1 MKRSRHYSRG
11 AHARN
16 VVKWGDGKNV
26 EASLRGDSE
35 AVLCR
40 VLDSMANGVIAID
53 REGTIFVFNDAAA
66 RLLGVEKGKALGRN
80 LLSIVPNSG
89 LVNVLRT
96 GEAETGRPQPVGA
109 RTVIANRAPMFRD
122 GELIGAVS
130 VFQDVTEMEK
140 MSRELDSTRALVRTL
155 EEVLSGAGEWMVV
168 VDVNGIVTMISEE
181 YAEFNG
187 TTVADAVGKHVTEV
201 VENTR
206 MHVVAK
212 TGVAEIGE
220 RQTIHGRAL
229 IVNRIPL
236 RDGDRVIG
244 AYGRVVF
251 KTVEQLRELASKMN
265 LLESKVK
272 YYEEE
277 LTHLRGARY
286 TFGSIVGAGP
296 VITAAK
302 EEAERASRTD
312 STVLLRGETGTGK
325 ELFAHAIHAAGPRRA
340 GPFIKLNCAAVPAE
354 LLESELFGYE
364 EGAFTGARRGGEP
377 GKFELAAG
385 GTLFL
390 DEIGDMPLPMQAKL
404 LRVLQ
409 EKEVDRLGGTGSRR
423 LDLRLIAAT
432 GRNLEEMVGQ
442 GTFRAD
448 LYYRVNVI
456 PIRIP
461 PLREHSEDLGAIAEA
476 FLARLSADTGE
487 PKRRLSGELLEIL
500 RAYPWHGNVRELQNG
515 LERAVAMSPREVL
528 RPEHF
533 PAHLLRFGHG
543 VRKGAIPVSAGA
555 DGEETPAIAPGS
567 LASVKAEAERSAIVS
582 ALAAAG
588 GNRTKAAE
596 LLRIHRVK
604 LHEKIKRFGIAGPPG
619 RNK

>member
-1 MKRSRHYSRG
+1 MQ
-11 AHARN
+11 
-16 VVKWGDGKNV
+16 
-26 EASLRGDSE
+26 GDSE
-35 AVLCR
+35 AILCR
-40 VLDSMANGVIAID
+40 VIDSMANGLIAID
-53 REGTIFVFNDAAA
+53 REGTIFVFNDAAE
-66 RLLGVEKGKALGRN
+66 RLLGMEKGKALGKN

-96 GEAETGRPQPVGA
+96 GEAETGRPQAVGA

-155 EEVLSGAGEWMVV
+155 EEVLGGAGEWMVV
-168 VDVNGIVTMISEE
+168 VDANGIVTMISEE

-187 TTVADAVGKHVTEV
+187 TTVADAVGKHATQVI
-201 VENTR
+201 ENTR

-220 RQTIHGRAL
+220 RQSIHGRSL

-236 RDGDRVIG
+236 KDGDRVIG

-286 TFGSIVGAGP
+286 TFASIVGAGTA
-296 VITAAK
+296 ISAAK
-302 EEAERASRTD
+302 AEAERASRTD

-325 ELFAHAIHAAGPRRA
+325 ELFAHAIHAAGPRRV

-364 EGAFTGARRGGEP
+364 EGAFTGARRGGKP

-390 DEIGDMPLPMQAKL
+390 DEVGDMPLPMQAKL

-461 PLREHSEDLGAIAEA
+461 PLREHPEDLGAIAEA
-476 FLARLSADTGE
+476 FLARLSADAGE
-487 PKRRLSGELLEIL
+487 PKRRLSAELLGIL
-500 RAYPWHGNVRELQNG
+500 RAYPWPGNVRELQNG

-528 RPEHF
+528 EPEHF
-533 PAHLLRFGHG
+533 PAHLMRYAHG
-543 VRKGAIPVSAGA
+543 MWKVATPGAVEGGGEGRSAKS
-555 DGEETPAIAPGS
+555 PGS
-567 LASVKAEAERSAIVS
+567 LAAVKVEAERSAILS

-596 LLRIHRVK
+596 MLGIHRVK
-604 LHEKIKRFGIAGPPG
+604 LHEKIKRYGIAGSSG
-619 RNK
+619 QKK

>member
-1 MKRSRHYSRG
+1 M
-11 AHARN
+11 
-16 VVKWGDGKNV
+16 
-26 EASLRGDSE
+26 
-35 AVLCR
+35 
-40 VLDSMANGVIAID
+40 
-53 REGTIFVFNDAAA
+53 
-66 RLLGVEKGKALGRN
+66 ALGKS

-96 GEAETGRPQPVGA
+96 GKAETGRPQPVGA
-109 RTVIANRAPMFRD
+109 RTVIANRSPMFRD
-122 GELIGAVS
+122 GELVGAVS

-155 EEVLSGAGEWMVV
+155 EEVLAGAGEWMVV
-168 VDVNGIVTMISEE
+168 VDANGIVTMISEE

-187 TTVADAVGKHVTEV
+187 TTVADAVGKHATQVI
-201 VENTR
+201 ENTR

-220 RQTIHGRAL
+220 RQTIHGRSL

-236 RDGDRVIG
+236 KDGDRVIG

-286 TFGSIVGAGP
+286 TFASIVGAGAA
-296 VITAAK
+296 ITAAK

-364 EGAFTGARRGGEP
+364 EGAFTGARRGGKP

-432 GRNLEEMVGQ
+432 GRNLEEMVGR

-461 PLREHSEDLGAIAEA
+461 PLREHPEDLAAIAEA

-487 PKRRLSGELLEIL
+487 PKRRVSAELLDIL
-500 RAYPWHGNVRELQNG
+500 RACPWPGNVRELQNG

-533 PAHLLRFGHG
+533 PAHLLRFEHG
-543 VRKGAIPVSAGA
+543 PQKVVTPGALET
-555 DGEETPAIAPGS
+555 DGEDVSEKGPGS
-567 LASVKAEAERSAIVS
+567 LAAAKAEAERSAILS
-582 ALAAAG
+582 ALAATG
-588 GNRTKAAE
+588 GNRTRAAE

-604 LHEKIKRFGIAGPPG
+604 LHEKIKRHGITGPSPTS
-619 RNK
+619 K

>member
-1 MKRSRHYSRG
+1 MEG
-11 AHARN
+11 N
-16 VVKWGDGKNV
+16 
-26 EASLRGDSE
+26 SE
-35 AVLCR
+35 AILGR
-40 VLDSMANGVIAID
+40 VLDAMADGVTAID

-66 RLLGVEKGKALGRN
+66 RLLGVEKGKALGKS

-109 RTVIANRAPMFRD
+109 RTVIANRSPMFRD

-155 EEVLSGAGEWMVV
+155 EEVLAGAGEWMVV
-168 VDVNGIVTMISEE
+168 VDANGIVTMISEE
-181 YAEFNG
+181 YAGFNR
-187 TTVADAVGKHVTEV
+187 TTVAEAVGKHATEV
-201 VENTR
+201 IENTR

-220 RQTIHGRAL
+220 RQTIHGRSL

-236 RDGDRVIG
+236 KDGDRVIG

-286 TFGSIVGAGP
+286 TFASIVGAGAA
-296 VITAAK
+296 ITAAK

-325 ELFAHAIHAAGPRRA
+325 ELFAHAIHAAGSRRA

-364 EGAFTGARRGGEP
+364 EGAFTGARRGGKP

-409 EKEVDRLGGTGSRR
+409 EKEVDRLGGAGSRR
-423 LDLRLIAAT
+423 VDLRLIAAT
-432 GRNLEEMVGQ
+432 GRNLEEMVGH

-456 PIRIP
+456 PVRIP
-461 PLREHSEDLGAIAEA
+461 PLREHPEDLGAIAEA

-487 PKRRLSGELLEIL
+487 PNRRLSAELLDFL
-500 RAYPWHGNVRELQNG
+500 RAYPWPGNVRELQNG

-533 PAHLLRFGHG
+533 PAPLLRFAHG
-543 VRKGAIPVSAGA
+543 ARKEATPGAADAG
-555 DGEETPAIAPGS
+555 GEERRAKAPGS
-567 LASVKAEAERSAIVS
+567 LASVKAEAERSAILS
-582 ALAAAG
+582 ALAAVG
-588 GNRTKAAE
+588 GNRTRAAE

-604 LHEKIKRFGIAGPPG
+604 LHEKIKRYGIAGSSGP
-619 RNK
+619 KK

>member
-1 MKRSRHYSRG
+1 MH
-11 AHARN
+11 
-16 VVKWGDGKNV
+16 
-26 EASLRGDSE
+26 EAYGTDLG
-35 AVLCR
+35 R
-40 VLDSMANGVIAID
+40 VLDAMAAGVIAID
-53 REGTIFVFNDAAA
+53 REGTILVFNDAAA
-66 RLLGVEKGKALGRN
+66 RLLGVGKAGALGKR
-80 LLSIVPNSG
+80 LLDLVPNPG
-89 LVNVLRT
+89 LVNVLKT
-96 GEAETGRPQPVGA
+96 GAAETGRPQPIGA
-109 RTVIANRAPMFRD
+109 RTVIADRAPIFRN

-140 MSRELDSTRALVRTL
+140 MSRELDTTRGLVRTL
-155 EEVLSGAGEWMVV
+155 EEVLAGAGEWMVV
-168 VDVNGIVTMISEE
+168 VDANGYVTMISEE

-187 TTVADAVGKHVTEV
+187 TTVQRATGKHVTDV
-201 VENTR
+201 IENTR
-206 MHVVAK
+206 MHVVAR
-212 TGVAEIGE
+212 TGKAEIGE
-220 RQTIHGRAL
+220 RQTIRGREL

-277 LTHLRGARY
+277 LTSLRGARY
-286 TFGSIVGAGP
+286 TFESIVGAGEA
-296 VITAAK
+296 ISSARK
-302 EEAERASRTD
+302 EAERASRTD

-340 GPFIKLNCAAVPAE
+340 GPFIKLNCAAVPSD

-364 EGAFTGARRGGEP
+364 EGAFTGARRGGKP

-390 DEIGDMPLPMQAKL
+390 DEIGDMPLSMQAKL

-423 LDLRLIAAT
+423 IDIRLIAAT
-432 GRNLEEMVGQ
+432 GRNLEELVAQ
-442 GTFRAD
+442 GKFRAD

-461 PLREHSEDLGAIAEA
+461 PLRERPEDLEAIASS
-476 FLARLSADTGE
+476 FLARLSGETGE
-487 PKRRLSGELLEIL
+487 PPRRLSPDALELF
-500 RAYPWHGNVRELQNG
+500 RAYPWPGNVRELQNA
-515 LERAVAMSPREVL
+515 LERAVAMSPGEVL
-528 RPEHF
+528 LPENF
-533 PAHLLRFGHG
+533 PSHMLRSFPGA
-543 VRKGAIPVSAGA
+543 RKES
-555 DGEETPAIAPGS
+555 TPGS
-567 LASVKAEAERSAIVS
+567 LASIKAEAERTAILS
-582 ALAAAG
+582 ALSSSG
-588 GNRTKAAE
+588 GNRTRAAD

-604 LHEKIKRFGIAGPPG
+604 LHEKIKKYGIGGHPSP
-619 RNK
+619 RK

>member
-1 MKRSRHYSRG
+1 M
-11 AHARN
+11 A
-16 VVKWGDGKNV
+16 
-26 EASLRGDSE
+26 GDSE
-35 AVLCR
+35 AILCR

-53 REGTIFVFNDAAA
+53 QDGAIVVFNDAAA
-66 RLLGVEKGKALGRN
+66 RLLGVGKGDALGKA
-80 LLSIVPNSG
+80 LLSIVPSSG

-96 GEAETGRPQPVGA
+96 GEAEAGRPQPVGA
-109 RTVIANRAPMFRD
+109 RTVIANRAPIFRD
-122 GELIGAVS
+122 GELVGAVS

-140 MSRELDSTRALVRTL
+140 MSRELDSTRALARTL
-155 EEVLSGAGEWMVV
+155 EEVLAGAGEWMVV
-168 VDVNGIVTMISEE
+168 VDANGIVTMISAE

-187 TTVADAVGKHVTEV
+187 TTVADAVGKHVTRV
-201 VENTR
+201 IENTR

-212 TGVAEIGE
+212 SGVAEIGE

-229 IVNRIPL
+229 IVNRVPL
-236 RDGDRVIG
+236 KEGDRVIG

-286 TFGSIVGAGP
+286 TFASIVGAGAA
-296 VITAAK
+296 ITAAK

-340 GPFIKLNCAAVPAE
+340 GPFIKLNCAAVPAD

-364 EGAFTGARRGGEP
+364 EGAFTGARRGGKP

-423 LDLRLIAAT
+423 VDLRLIAAT

-448 LYYRVNVI
+448 LFYRVNVI

-461 PLREHSEDLGAIAEA
+461 PLRERPEDLVSIAGA
-476 FLARLSADTGE
+476 FLARIESDSGE
-487 PKRRLSGELLEIL
+487 PRRRISGEALDLL
-500 RAYPWHGNVRELQNG
+500 RAYPWPGNVRELQNG
-515 LERAVAMSPREVL
+515 LERAVAMSPGETL
-528 RPEHF
+528 QPEHF
-533 PAHLLRFGHG
+533 PAHLLRFANG
-543 VRKGAIPVSAGA
+543 VRVESTTTAGGAGV
-555 DGEETPAIAPGS
+555 EERTTRVTGS
-567 LASVKAEAERSAIVS
+567 LASVKADAERSAILS
-582 ALAAAG
+582 ALAATG
-588 GNRTKAAE
+588 GNKTRAAE
-596 LLRIHRVK
+596 LLKIHRVK
-604 LHEKIKRFGIAGPPG
+604 LHEKIKRFGIADLV
-619 RNK
+619 REKK

>member
-1 MKRSRHYSRG
+1 MP
-11 AHARN
+11 
-16 VVKWGDGKNV
+16 
-26 EASLRGDSE
+26 GDSE
-35 AVLCR
+35 AILCR

-53 REGTIFVFNDAAA
+53 RDGTIFVFNEAAA
-66 RLLGVEKGKALGRN
+66 RLLGVEKEKALGKS

-130 VFQDVTEMEK
+130 VFQDVTEMEG

-155 EEVLSGAGEWMVV
+155 EEVLAGAGEWMVV
-168 VDVNGIVTMISEE
+168 VDANGTVTMISEE

-187 TTVADAVGKHVTEV
+187 TTVAEAVGKHVTRV
-201 VENTR
+201 IENTR
-206 MHVVAK
+206 MHVVAR

-236 RDGDRVIG
+236 KDGDRVIG

-286 TFGSIVGAGP
+286 TFGSIVGAGAA
-296 VITAAK
+296 ITAAK

-364 EGAFTGARRGGEP
+364 EGAFTGARRGGKP

-423 LDLRLIAAT
+423 VDLRLIAAT

-476 FLARLSADTGE
+476 FLSRLSADTGE
-487 PKRRLSGELLEIL
+487 PKRRLSAELLDIL
-500 RAYPWHGNVRELQNG
+500 RTYPWPGNVRELQNG

-528 RPEHF
+528 RAEHF
-533 PAHLLRFGHG
+533 PAHLLRFAYD
-543 VRKGAIPVSAGA
+543 VRKGAAPRAA
-555 DGEETPAIAPGS
+555 DFDGEDSSAKAPGS
-567 LASVKAEAERSAIVS
+567 LASVKAEAERSAILS
-582 ALAAAG
+582 ALAAVG

-604 LHEKIKRFGIAGPPG
+604 LHEKIKRYGIPG
-619 RNK
+619 SSETRK

>member
-1 MKRSRHYSRG
+1 MPGQDLAFLDR
-11 AHARN
+11 
-16 VVKWGDGKNV
+16 
-26 EASLRGDSE
+26 L
-35 AVLCR
+35 
-40 VLDSMANGVIAID
+40 LDSMASGVIAID
-53 REGTIFVFNDAAA
+53 REGTIRVFNEAAA
-66 RLLGVEKGKALGRN
+66 RLLAVEKGQAIGRP

-89 LVNVLRT
+89 LVNVLRS
-96 GEAETGRPQPVGA
+96 GAPEKGRPQPIGA
-109 RTVIANRAPMFRD
+109 RTVIADRAPIFRD
-122 GELIGAVS
+122 GVLIGAVS

-155 EEVLSGAGEWMVV
+155 EEVLAGAGEWMVV
-168 VDVNGIVTMISEE
+168 VDANGFVTMISEE
-181 YAEFNG
+181 YAAFNR
-187 TTVADAVGKHVTEV
+187 TTVAEAVGKHATEV
-201 VENTR
+201 IENTR

-220 RQTIHGRAL
+220 RQTIHGRSL

-236 RDGDRVIG
+236 KDGDRVIG

-286 TFGSIVGAGP
+286 TFGSIVGAGAA
-296 VITAAK
+296 ITAAK
-302 EEAERASRTD
+302 AEAERASRTD

-325 ELFAHAIHAAGPRRA
+325 ELFAHAIHAAGARRA

-364 EGAFTGARRGGEP
+364 EGAFTGARRGGKP

-409 EKEVDRLGGTGSRR
+409 EREVDRVGGAGSRR
-423 LDLRLIAAT
+423 VDLRLIAAT

-456 PIRIP
+456 PVRIP
-461 PLREHSEDLGAIAEA
+461 PLRERQEDLRSLSEA

-487 PKRRLSGELLEIL
+487 PKRRISAELLDIL
-500 RAYPWHGNVRELQNG
+500 RAYPWPGNVRELQNG
-515 LERAVAMSPREVL
+515 LERAVAMSPGEDL
-528 RPEHF
+528 SPEHF
-533 PAHLLRFGHG
+533 PAHLLRSAPGA
-543 VRKGAIPVSAGA
+543 RKEV
-555 DGEETPAIAPGS
+555 APGS
-567 LASVKAEAERSAIVS
+567 LVAIKAEAERSAILS
-582 ALAAAG
+582 ALAAVG

-596 LLRIHRVK
+596 LLRIH
-604 LHEKIKRFGIAGPPG
+604 
-619 RNK
+619 

>member
-1 MKRSRHYSRG
+1 MQ
-11 AHARN
+11 
-16 VVKWGDGKNV
+16 GDN
-26 EASLRGDSE
+26 EAI
-35 AVLCR
+35 LCR

-53 REGTIFVFNDAAA
+53 REGTIFVFNAAA
-66 RLLGVEKGKALGRN
+66 VRLLGVEKGKALGKN

-96 GEAETGRPQPVGA
+96 GEAETGRPQSVGA

-155 EEVLSGAGEWMVV
+155 EEVLAGAGEWMVV
-168 VDVNGIVTMISEE
+168 VDANGIVTMISEE

-187 TTVADAVGKHVTEV
+187 TTVADAVGKHATKVI
-201 VENTR
+201 ENTR

-212 TGVAEIGE
+212 TGKAEIGE

-265 LLESKVK
+265 ILESKVK

-286 TFGSIVGAGP
+286 TFASIVGAGAA
-296 VITAAK
+296 ITAAK
-302 EEAERASRTD
+302 GEAERASRTD

-364 EGAFTGARRGGEP
+364 EGAFTGARRGGKP

-409 EKEVDRLGGTGSRR
+409 EKEVDRLGGTGSLRV
-423 LDLRLIAAT
+423 DLRLIAAT
-432 GRNLEEMVGQ
+432 GRNLEEMVGK

-461 PLREHSEDLGAIAEA
+461 PLREHAEDLGAIAEA

-487 PKRRLSGELLEIL
+487 PKRRLSAELLDIL
-500 RAYPWHGNVRELQNG
+500 RAVPWPGNVRELQNG

-533 PAHLLRFGHG
+533 PVHLLRFAHG
-543 VRKGAIPVSAGA
+543 VRKEGIPGAADDGREESSAKG
-555 DGEETPAIAPGS
+555 PGS
-567 LASVKAEAERSAIVS
+567 LASVKAEAERSAILS
-582 ALAAAG
+582 ALAAVG
-588 GNRTKAAE
+588 GNRTRAAE

-604 LHEKIKRFGIAGPPG
+604 LHEKIKRYGIARPSAP
-619 RNK
+619 KK

>member
-1 MKRSRHYSRG
+1 MQGQDVAILDRIP
-11 AHARN
+11 
-16 VVKWGDGKNV
+16 
-26 EASLRGDSE
+26 
-35 AVLCR
+35 
-40 VLDSMANGVIAID
+40 DSMASGVIAID
-53 REGTIFVFNDAAA
+53 REGTIRVFNGAAA
-66 RLLGVEKGKALGRN
+66 RLLGVEKGQAIGRP

-96 GEAETGRPQPVGA
+96 GEAETGRPQRVGA
-109 RTVIANRAPMFRD
+109 RTVIANRAPIFRD
-122 GELIGAVS
+122 GALIGAVS

-155 EEVLSGAGEWMVV
+155 EEVLAGAGEWMVV
-168 VDVNGIVTMISEE
+168 VDANGFVTMISEE

-187 TTVADAVGKHVTEV
+187 TTVAEAMGRHVTEV
-201 VENTR
+201 IENTR
-206 MHVVAK
+206 MHVVVK
-212 TGVAEIGE
+212 TGAAEIGE
-220 RQTIHGRAL
+220 RQTIRGREL

-236 RDGDRVIG
+236 KDGDRVIG

-251 KTVEQLRELASKMN
+251 KTVEQLRELATKMN

-286 TFGSIVGAGP
+286 TFGSIVGAGAA
-296 VITAAK
+296 ITAAK

-325 ELFAHAIHAAGPRRA
+325 ELFAHAIHAAGPRRT

-364 EGAFTGARRGGEP
+364 EGAFTGARKGGKP

-409 EKEVDRLGGTGSRR
+409 EKEVDRLGGTGTRR
-423 LDLRLIAAT
+423 VDLRLIAAT
-432 GRNLEEMVGQ
+432 GRNLEELVGQ

-461 PLREHSEDLGAIAEA
+461 PLRERPEDLRSLSEA

-487 PKRRLSGELLEIL
+487 PKRRISAGLLDIL
-500 RAYPWHGNVRELQNG
+500 RAYPWPGNVRELQNG
-515 LERAVAMSPREVL
+515 LERAVAMSPGEAL
-528 RPEHF
+528 SPEHF
-533 PAHLLRFGHG
+533 PAHLLR
-543 VRKGAIPVSAGA
+543 SASG
-555 DGEETPAIAPGS
+555 
-567 LASVKAEAERSAIVS
+567 R
-582 ALAAAG
+582 
-588 GNRTKAAE
+588 RY
-596 LLRIHRVK
+596 
-604 LHEKIKRFGIAGPPG
+604 PPG
-619 RNK
+619 RSSPSRPTRSGPPSCRPSRRPGGTGRKRRSCCGFTGSSSTRR

>member
-1 MKRSRHYSRG
+1 M
-11 AHARN
+11 
-16 VVKWGDGKNV
+16 
-26 EASLRGDSE
+26 RGDSE
-35 AVLCR
+35 AILCR

-66 RLLGVEKGKALGRN
+66 RLLGVEKGKALGKN

-96 GEAETGRPQPVGA
+96 GDAEAGRPQPVGA

-140 MSRELDSTRALVRTL
+140 MSRELDSTRALARTL
-155 EEVLSGAGEWMVV
+155 EEVLAGAGEWMVV
-168 VDVNGIVTMISEE
+168 VDANGIVTMISEE

-187 TTVADAVGKHVTEV
+187 TTVADAVGKHVTQV
-201 VENTR
+201 IENTR

-220 RQTIHGRAL
+220 RMTIHGRAL

-236 RDGDRVIG
+236 KDGDRVIG
-244 AYGRVVF
+244 ASGRVVF
-251 KTVEQLRELASKMN
+251 KTVEQLRKLASKMN
-265 LLESKVK
+265 LLKSKVK

-286 TFGSIVGAGP
+286 TFGSIVGAGAA
-296 VITAAK
+296 ITAAK
-302 EEAERASRTD
+302 AEAERASRTD

-325 ELFAHAIHAAGPRRA
+325 ELFAHAIHAAGSRRA

-364 EGAFTGARRGGEP
+364 EGAFTGARRGGKP

-461 PLREHSEDLGAIAEA
+461 PLREHPEDLGAIAEA

-487 PKRRLSGELLEIL
+487 PKRRLSAELLEIL
-500 RAYPWHGNVRELQNG
+500 RAHPWPGNVRELQNG

-533 PAHLLRFGHG
+533 PAHLLRFVHG
-543 VRKGAIPVSAGA
+543 VRKEATPGTAVAE
-555 DGEETPAIAPGS
+555 GEETWARPPGS
-567 LASVKAEAERSAIVS
+567 LASVKAEAERSAILS
-582 ALAAAG
+582 ALAAVG

-604 LHEKIKRFGIAGPPG
+604 LHEKIRRYGIAGPSAPE
-619 RNK
+619 K

>member
-1 MKRSRHYSRG
+1 MLPYPLNWSTK
-11 AHARN
+11 
-16 VVKWGDGKNV
+16 V
-26 EASLRGDSE
+26 EAPLPGDSE
-35 AVLCR
+35 AILCR
-40 VLDSMANGVIAID
+40 ILDSMANGVIAID
-53 REGTIFVFNDAAA
+53 REGLIFVFNDAAA
-66 RLLGVEKGKALGRN
+66 RLLGVGKEDALGRR
-80 LLSIVPNSG
+80 LLDIVPNSG

-96 GEAETGRPQPVGA
+96 GAPETGRPQAIGA
-109 RTVIANRAPMFRD
+109 RSVIADRAPIFRD

-168 VDVNGIVTMISEE
+168 VDASGIVTMISEE
-181 YAEFNG
+181 YAKFNG
-187 TTVADAVGKHVTEV
+187 TTVADAVGKHVTQV
-201 VENTR
+201 IENTR
-206 MHVVAK
+206 MHTVVK
-212 TGVAEIGE
+212 TGTAEIGE
-220 RQTIHGRAL
+220 RMTIHGRSL

-236 RDGDRVIG
+236 KDNDRVIG

-251 KTVEQLRELASKMN
+251 KTVEQLRELASRMN

-277 LTHLRGARY
+277 LTHLRGVRY
-286 TFGSIVGAGP
+286 TFGSIVGAGAS
-296 VITAAK
+296 ISAAK

-364 EGAFTGARRGGEP
+364 EGAFTGARRGGKP

-409 EKEVDRLGGTGSRR
+409 EKEVDRVGGTGSRR
-423 LDLRLIAAT
+423 VDLRLIAAT
-432 GRNLEEMVGQ
+432 ARNLEKMVGQ

-461 PLREHSEDLGAIAEA
+461 PLREHPEDLGAIAEA

-487 PKRRLSGELLEIL
+487 RIRGISAELLDVL
-500 RAYPWHGNVRELQNG
+500 RAYPWPGNVRELQNG
-515 LERAVAMSPREVL
+515 LERAVAMSPGETL

-533 PAHLLRFGHG
+533 PAHLLRFAHG
-543 VRKGAIPVSAGA
+543 VRTEGAPGATGA
-555 DGEETPAIAPGS
+555 DAEERSAKGPGS
-567 LASVKAEAERSAIVS
+567 LASVKAEAERSAILS
-582 ALAAAG
+582 ALAAVG
-588 GNRTKAAE
+588 GNRTRAAE

-604 LHEKIKRFGIAGPPG
+604 LHEKIKRYGIAGPSG
-619 RNK
+619 AEK

>member
-1 MKRSRHYSRG
+1 MR
-11 AHARN
+11 
-16 VVKWGDGKNV
+16 GDGEEILN
-26 EASLRGDSE
+26 
-35 AVLCR
+35 R

-53 REGTIFVFNDAAA
+53 REGTIFIFNDAAA
-66 RLLGVEKGKALGRN
+66 RLLGVGKTAALGKR
-80 LLSIVPNSG
+80 LLDIVPNSG

-96 GEAETGRPQPVGA
+96 GAPETGRPQPIGA
-109 RTVIANRAPMFRD
+109 RAVIADRAPIFRD

-140 MSRELDSTRALVRTL
+140 MSRELDSTRTLVRTL
-155 EEVLSGAGEWMVV
+155 EEVLAGAGEWMMV
-168 VDVNGIVTMISEE
+168 VDANGIVTMISEE
-181 YAEFNG
+181 YARFNG
-187 TTVADAVGKHVTEV
+187 TSVAEAVGRHVTEV

-220 RQTIHGRAL
+220 RQTIHGREL

-236 RDGDRVIG
+236 KDGGRVVG

-251 KTVEQLRELASKMN
+251 KTVDQLRELAGKMN

-286 TFGSIVGAGP
+286 TFASIVGAGAA
-296 VITAAK
+296 ITAAK

-312 STVLLRGETGTGK
+312 STVLLSGETGTGK
-325 ELFAHAIHAAGPRRA
+325 ELFAHAMHAAGPRRA

-364 EGAFTGARRGGEP
+364 EGAFTGARKGGKP

-409 EKEVDRLGGTGSRR
+409 EREVDRLGGTATRR

-432 GRNLEEMVGQ
+432 SRNLEELVGQ
-442 GTFRAD
+442 GTFRPD
-448 LYYRVNVI
+448 LYYRVHVI
-456 PIRIP
+456 PIRVP
-461 PLREHSEDLGAIAEA
+461 PLREHPEDLRLIAEA
-476 FLARLSADTGE
+476 FLAGLAADTGE
-487 PKRRLSGELLEIL
+487 PKKRLSVELLEIL
-500 RAYPWHGNVRELQNG
+500 RVHSWPGNVRELQNV
-515 LERAVAMSPREVL
+515 LERAVAMSRGEAL
-528 RPEHF
+528 LPEHI
-533 PAHLLRFGHG
+533 PAHL
-543 VRKGAIPVSAGA
+543 VRDAQGAGKEV
-555 DGEETPAIAPGS
+555 TPGS
-567 LASVKAEAERSAIVS
+567 LASARAEAERAAILT
-582 ALAAAG
+582 ALSAAG
-588 GNRTKAAE
+588 GNKTKAAA

-604 LHEKIKRFGIAGPPG
+604 LYEKLKRHGIVAERKP
-619 RNK
+619 

>member
-1 MKRSRHYSRG
+1 
-11 AHARN
+11 
-16 VVKWGDGKNV
+16 
-26 EASLRGDSE
+26 LQGDSE
-35 AVLCR
+35 AILCR

-53 REGTIFVFNDAAA
+53 REGTIIVFNDAAA
-66 RLLGVEKGKALGRN
+66 RLLGVEKGKALGKN

-96 GEAETGRPQPVGA
+96 GEAETGRPQPVRS

-155 EEVLSGAGEWMVV
+155 EEVLAGAGEWMVV
-168 VDVNGIVTMISEE
+168 VDANGIVTMISEE
-181 YAEFNG
+181 YARFNG
-187 TTVADAVGKHVTEV
+187 TTVADAVGKHATQVI
-201 VENTR
+201 ENTR

-286 TFGSIVGAGP
+286 TFGSIVGAGAA
-296 VITAAK
+296 ITAAK

-364 EGAFTGARRGGEP
+364 EGAFTGARRGGKP

-409 EKEVDRLGGTGSRR
+409 EKEVDRVGGTGSRR
-423 LDLRLIAAT
+423 VDLRLIAAT
-432 GRNLEEMVGQ
+432 ARNLEEMVGQ
-442 GTFRAD
+442 GIFRAD

-461 PLREHSEDLGAIAEA
+461 PLREHPEDLGAIAEA
-476 FLARLSADTGE
+476 FLARLSTDTGE
-487 PKRRLSGELLEIL
+487 PKRRLSAELLEIL
-500 RAYPWHGNVRELQNG
+500 RAYPWPGNVRELQNG

-533 PAHLLRFGHG
+533 LGHLLRFAHG
-543 VRKGAIPVSAGA
+543 SREEATPGTKEV
-555 DGEETPAIAPGS
+555 DGEETWAMPPGS
-567 LASVKAEAERSAIVS
+567 LASVKAEAERSAILS
-582 ALAAAG
+582 ALAAVG
-588 GNRTKAAE
+588 GNRTRAAE

-604 LHEKIKRFGIAGPPG
+604 LHEKIKRYGIAGSSAPE
-619 RNK
+619 K

>member
-1 MKRSRHYSRG
+1 M
-11 AHARN
+11 
-16 VVKWGDGKNV
+16 
-26 EASLRGDSE
+26 RGDSE
-35 AVLCR
+35 AILGR

-53 REGTIFVFNDAAA
+53 REGAIIVFNDAAA
-66 RLLGVEKGKALGRN
+66 RLLGVGKEDALGRR
-80 LLSIVPNSG
+80 LLDIVPNSG
-89 LVNVLRT
+89 LVNVLRA
-96 GEAETGRPQPVGA
+96 GAPETGRPQPIGA
-109 RTVIANRAPMFRD
+109 RSVIADRAPIFRD

-155 EEVLSGAGEWMVV
+155 EEVLAGAGEWMVV
-168 VDVNGIVTMISEE
+168 VDASGIVTMISEE

-187 TTVADAVGKHVTEV
+187 TTVAEAVGKHVTEV
-201 VENTR
+201 IENTR
-206 MHVVAK
+206 MHTVVK
-212 TGVAEIGE
+212 TGTAEIGE
-220 RQTIHGRAL
+220 RMTIHGRAL

-236 RDGDRVIG
+236 KDGDRIIG

-286 TFGSIVGAGP
+286 TFASIVGDGAAF
-296 VITAAK
+296 TAAK

-364 EGAFTGARRGGEP
+364 EGAFTGARRGGKP

-423 LDLRLIAAT
+423 VDLRLIAAT

-461 PLREHSEDLGAIAEA
+461 PLREHPEDLGAIAEA
-476 FLARLSADTGE
+476 FLARLSADIGE
-487 PKRRLSGELLEIL
+487 PNRRLSAEALEIL
-500 RAYPWHGNVRELQNG
+500 RAYPWPGNVRELQNG

-533 PAHLLRFGHG
+533 PAHLLRF
-543 VRKGAIPVSAGA
+543 
-555 DGEETPAIAPGS
+555 APGDPKQTTPGAAETDGGGTWAKAPES
-567 LASVKAEAERSAIVS
+567 LASVKAEAERSAILA

-588 GNRTKAAE
+588 GNRTRAAE

-604 LHEKIKRFGIAGPPG
+604 LHEKIKRYGIAGPSGP
-619 RNK
+619 KK

>member
-1 MKRSRHYSRG
+1 
-11 AHARN
+11 
-16 VVKWGDGKNV
+16 
-26 EASLRGDSE
+26 
-35 AVLCR
+35 
-40 VLDSMANGVIAID
+40 MANGVIAID

-66 RLLGVEKGKALGRN
+66 RLLGVEKGKALGRK
-80 LLSIVPNSG
+80 LLAIVPNSG

-122 GELIGAVS
+122 WELIGAVS

-155 EEVLSGAGEWMVV
+155 EEVLSGAGEWMLV
-168 VDVNGIVTMISEE
+168 VDANGIVTMISEE

-187 TTVADAVGKHVTEV
+187 TTVADAVGRHVTEV

-251 KTVEQLRELASKMN
+251 KTVGQLRELASKMN

-286 TFGSIVGAGP
+286 TFGSIVGAGA

-325 ELFAHAIHAAGPRRA
+325 ELFAHAIHAAGLRRA

-364 EGAFTGARRGGEP
+364 EGAFTGARRGGKP

-487 PKRRLSGELLEIL
+487 QKRRLSGETLEIL
-500 RAYPWHGNVRELQNG
+500 RAHPWPGNVRELQNG

-533 PAHLLRFGHG
+533 PAHMLRSGHG
-543 VRKGAIPVSAGA
+543 VRKGATPEAAGPG
-555 DGEETPAIAPGS
+555 GEGTSAIAPGS
-567 LASVKAEAERSAIVS
+567 LASVKAEAERSAILS
-582 ALAAAG
+582 ALAEAG

-604 LHEKIKRFGIAGPPG
+604 LHEKIKRFGIAAPPG

>member
-1 MKRSRHYSRG
+1 
-11 AHARN
+11 
-16 VVKWGDGKNV
+16 V
-26 EASLRGDSE
+26 EADLEGNRE
-35 AVLCR
+35 AVLGR
-40 VLDSMANGVIAID
+40 VLDAMANGVIAID
-53 REGTIFVFNDAAA
+53 RDGEIFVFNEAAA
-66 RLLGVEKGKALGRN
+66 RLLGVEKGKALGRS

-96 GEAETGRPQPVGA
+96 GKAETGRPQPVGA

-155 EEVLSGAGEWMVV
+155 EEVLAGAGEWMVV
-168 VDVNGIVTMISEE
+168 VDANGVVTMISEE
-181 YAEFNG
+181 YAGFNR
-187 TTVADAVGKHVTEV
+187 TTVADAVGRHATEV
-201 VENTR
+201 IENTR
-206 MHVVAK
+206 MHIVAK

-220 RQTIHGRAL
+220 RQTIRGRSL

-236 RDGDRVIG
+236 KDGDRVIG

-286 TFGSIVGAGP
+286 TFASIVGAGAA
-296 VITAAK
+296 ITSAK

-325 ELFAHAIHAAGPRRA
+325 ELFAHAIHAAGSRRA

-364 EGAFTGARRGGEP
+364 EGAFTGARRGGKP

-409 EKEVDRLGGTGSRR
+409 EKEVDRVGGTGSRR
-423 LDLRLIAAT
+423 VDLRLIAAT

-456 PIRIP
+456 PVRIP
-461 PLREHSEDLGAIAEA
+461 PLREHPEDLEAIAQA

-487 PKRRLSGELLEIL
+487 PIRRLSAGILDIL
-500 RAYPWHGNVRELQNG
+500 RAYPWPGNVRELQNG

-533 PAHLLRFGHG
+533 PAHLLRFAHG
-543 VRKGAIPVSAGA
+543 VRTGNPPWAAEAGGEGDSAK
-555 DGEETPAIAPGS
+555 APGS
-567 LASVKAEAERSAIVS
+567 LASVKADAERSAILS
-582 ALAAAG
+582 ALAAVG

-604 LHEKIKRFGIAGPPG
+604 LHEKIKRYGIADAPG
-619 RNK
+619 MKSNL

>member
-1 MKRSRHYSRG
+1 M
-11 AHARN
+11 
-16 VVKWGDGKNV
+16 
-26 EASLRGDSE
+26 RGDNE

-66 RLLGVEKGKALGRN
+66 RLLGVGKEEALGRN

-155 EEVLSGAGEWMVV
+155 EEVLSGAGEWMLV
-168 VDVNGIVTMISEE
+168 VDANGIVTMISEE

-206 MHVVAK
+206 MHVVAR

-229 IVNRIPL
+229 IVNRVPL

-251 KTVEQLRELASKMN
+251 KTVEQLRQLASKMN

-286 TFGSIVGAGP
+286 TFGSIVGDGA

-364 EGAFTGARRGGEP
+364 EGAFTGARRGGKP

-456 PIRIP
+456 PVRIP
-461 PLREHSEDLGAIAEA
+461 PLREHPEDLGAIAEA

-487 PKRRLSGELLEIL
+487 PKRRLSAELLDIL
-500 RAYPWHGNVRELQNG
+500 RSYPWPGNVRELQNG
-515 LERAVAMSPREVL
+515 LERAVAMSPREAL

-533 PAHLLRFGHG
+533 PAHLLRFAHG
-543 VRKGAIPVSAGA
+543 IRKGAALAGGEA
-555 DGEETPAIAPGS
+555 EGEEPSAAIPGS
-567 LASVKAEAERSAIVS
+567 LASVKAEAERSAILS

-604 LHEKIKRFGIAGPPG
+604 LHEKIKRYGIAGSSG
-619 RNK
+619 REK

>member
-1 MKRSRHYSRG
+1 MR
-11 AHARN
+11 
-16 VVKWGDGKNV
+16 GDG
-26 EASLRGDSE
+26 EAILGR
-35 AVLCR
+35 A
-40 VLDSMANGVIAID
+40 LDSMANGVIAID
-53 REGTIFVFNDAAA
+53 REGTIILFNDAAA
-66 RLLGVEKGKALGRN
+66 RLLGVGKGDALGRR
-80 LLSIVPNSG
+80 LLDIVPNSG

-96 GEAETGRPQPVGA
+96 GAPETGRPQRIGA
-109 RTVIANRAPMFRD
+109 RAVIADRAPIFRD

-140 MSRELDSTRALVRTL
+140 MSRELDSTRALARTL
-155 EEVLSGAGEWMVV
+155 EEVLAGAGEWMVV
-168 VDVNGIVTMISEE
+168 VDANGIVTMISEE

-187 TTVADAVGKHVTEV
+187 TTVADAVGKHVTQV
-201 VENTR
+201 IENTR
-206 MHVVAK
+206 MHAVVK
-212 TGVAEIGE
+212 TGTAEIGE
-220 RQTIHGRAL
+220 RMTIHGRAL

-236 RDGDRVIG
+236 KDGDRVIG

-296 VITAAK
+296 AITAAK

-325 ELFAHAIHAAGPRRA
+325 ELFAHAIHAAGPRRS

-364 EGAFTGARRGGEP
+364 EGAFTGARRGGKP

-390 DEIGDMPLPMQAKL
+390 DEIGDMPLPMQGKL

-461 PLREHSEDLGAIAEA
+461 PLREHPEDLPAISEA

-487 PKRRLSGELLEIL
+487 PRRRLSAGLLDIF
-500 RAYPWHGNVRELQNG
+500 RAYPWPGNVRELQNG
-515 LERAVAMSPREVL
+515 LERAVAMSPREEL

-533 PAHLLRFGHG
+533 PGHLLRFAHG
-543 VRKGAIPVSAGA
+543 ARKAGGA
-555 DGEETPAIAPGS
+555 GS
-567 LASVKAEAERSAIVS
+567 LASVKAEAERSAILS
-582 ALAAAG
+582 ALAAVG
-588 GNRTKAAE
+588 GNRTRAAE

-604 LHEKIKRFGIAGPPG
+604 LHEKIKRHGIAGPSG
-619 RNK
+619 TKQ

>member
-1 MKRSRHYSRG
+1 
-11 AHARN
+11 
-16 VVKWGDGKNV
+16 
-26 EASLRGDSE
+26 LRGDSE
-35 AVLCR
+35 AILGR

-66 RLLGVEKGKALGRN
+66 RLLGVEKEKALGKS

-96 GEAETGRPQPVGA
+96 GEAETGRPQPVGP
-109 RTVIANRAPMFRD
+109 RTVIANRAPMFQD

-140 MSRELDSTRALVRTL
+140 MSRELDSTRALARTL

-168 VDVNGIVTMISEE
+168 VDANGIVTMISEE

-187 TTVADAVGKHVTEV
+187 TTVVDAVGKHVTEV

-286 TFGSIVGAGP
+286 TFGSIVGAGAA
-296 VITAAK
+296 ITAAK

-364 EGAFTGARRGGEP
+364 EGAFTGARKGGKP

-409 EKEVDRLGGTGSRR
+409 EKEIDRVGGAGSRR
-423 LDLRLIAAT
+423 VDLRLIAAT
-432 GRNLEEMVGQ
+432 ARNLEEMVGK

-461 PLREHSEDLGAIAEA
+461 PLREHPEDLGAIAEA
-476 FLARLSADTGE
+476 FLVRLSADTGE
-487 PKRRLSGELLEIL
+487 PKRRLSADLLEIL
-500 RAYPWHGNVRELQNG
+500 RAYPWPGNVRELQNG

-533 PAHLLRFGHG
+533 YAHLLRFSHG
-543 VRKGAIPVSAGA
+543 VRKEAHPGAAGA
-555 DGEETPAIAPGS
+555 DGEETSAKAPGS
-567 LASVKAEAERSAIVS
+567 LASVKAEAERSAILT
-582 ALAAAG
+582 ALAAVG
-588 GNRTKAAE
+588 GNRTRAAE

-604 LHEKIKRFGIAGPPG
+604 LHEKIKRYGIAGPSG
-619 RNK
+619 SKK

>member
-1 MKRSRHYSRG
+1 MQ
-11 AHARN
+11 
-16 VVKWGDGKNV
+16 
-26 EASLRGDSE
+26 GDSE
-35 AVLCR
+35 AILCR
-40 VLDSMANGVIAID
+40 VIDSMANGVIAID
-53 REGTIFVFNDAAA
+53 REGTIFVFNAAA
-66 RLLGVEKGKALGRN
+66 ERLLGMEKGKALGKK

-96 GEAETGRPQPVGA
+96 GEAETGRPQAVGA

-155 EEVLSGAGEWMVV
+155 EEVLGGAGEWMVV
-168 VDVNGIVTMISEE
+168 VDANGIVTMISEE

-187 TTVADAVGKHVTEV
+187 TTVADAVGKHATQVI
-201 VENTR
+201 ENTR

-220 RQTIHGRAL
+220 RQTIHGRSL

-236 RDGDRVIG
+236 KDGDRVIG

-286 TFGSIVGAGP
+286 TFASIVGAGTA
-296 VITAAK
+296 ISAAK
-302 EEAERASRTD
+302 AEAERASRTD

-325 ELFAHAIHAAGPRRA
+325 ELFAHAIHAAGPRRV

-364 EGAFTGARRGGEP
+364 EGAFTGARRGGKP

-461 PLREHSEDLGAIAEA
+461 PLREHPEDLGAIAEA
-476 FLARLSADTGE
+476 FLARLSADAGE
-487 PKRRLSGELLEIL
+487 PKRRLSAELLGIL
-500 RAYPWHGNVRELQNG
+500 RAYPWPGNVRELQNG

-528 RPEHF
+528 KPEHF
-533 PAHLLRFGHG
+533 PAHPMRYAHG
-543 VRKGAIPVSAGA
+543 MWKVAAPGAVEGGGEGRSAQG
-555 DGEETPAIAPGS
+555 PGS
-567 LASVKAEAERSAIVS
+567 LAAVKVEAERSAILS

-596 LLRIHRVK
+596 MLGIHRVK
-604 LHEKIKRFGIAGPPG
+604 LHEKIKRYGIAGSSG
-619 RNK
+619 QKK

>member
-1 MKRSRHYSRG
+1 M
-11 AHARN
+11 
-16 VVKWGDGKNV
+16 
-26 EASLRGDSE
+26 RGDSE
-35 AVLCR
+35 AILCR

-53 REGTIFVFNDAAA
+53 REGTIVVFNAAAA
-66 RLLGVEKGKALGRN
+66 RLLGVEKEKALGKN

-155 EEVLSGAGEWMVV
+155 EEVLAGAGEWMMV
-168 VDVNGIVTMISEE
+168 VDANGIVTMISEE

-220 RQTIHGRAL
+220 RQTIRGREL

-236 RDGDRVIG
+236 KDDDRVVG

-251 KTVEQLRELASKMN
+251 KTVDQLRELAGKMN

-286 TFGSIVGAGP
+286 TFASIVGSGP
-296 VITAAK
+296 AIAAVK
-302 EEAERASRTD
+302 AEAERASRTD

-364 EGAFTGARRGGEP
+364 EGAFTGARRGGKP

-409 EKEVDRLGGTGSRR
+409 EREVDRLGGTATRR

-432 GRNLEEMVGQ
+432 SRNLEELVGQ
-442 GTFRAD
+442 GKFRPD
-448 LYYRVNVI
+448 LYYRVHVI
-456 PIRIP
+456 PIRVP
-461 PLREHSEDLGAIAEA
+461 PLRERPEDLRLTAEA
-476 FLARLSADTGE
+476 FLAGLAADTGE
-487 PKRRLSGELLEIL
+487 PKKRLSVELLEIL
-500 RAYPWHGNVRELQNG
+500 RVHSWPGNVRELQNV
-515 LERAVAMSPREVL
+515 LERAVAMSRGEAL
-528 RPEHF
+528 LPEHI
-533 PAHLLRFGHG
+533 PAHL
-543 VRKGAIPVSAGA
+543 VRDAQGAGKEV
-555 DGEETPAIAPGS
+555 TPGS
-567 LASVKAEAERSAIVS
+567 LASARAEAERAAILT
-582 ALAAAG
+582 ALSAAG
-588 GNRTKAAE
+588 GNKTKAAA

-604 LHEKIKRFGIAGPPG
+604 LYEKLKRHGIVAERKP
-619 RNK
+619 